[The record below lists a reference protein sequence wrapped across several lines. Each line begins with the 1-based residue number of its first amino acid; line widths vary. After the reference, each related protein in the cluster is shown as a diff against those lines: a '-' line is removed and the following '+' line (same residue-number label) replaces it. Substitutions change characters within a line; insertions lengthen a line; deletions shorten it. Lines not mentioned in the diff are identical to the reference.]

1 MKNKKFSLIEV
12 LLATVILSAGAVL
25 YSKISA
31 QSANMVYEG
40 ESQWGRAHLKSLACE
55 YYLLWGAD
63 APEPVEL
70 LPENYSASCELIDE
84 HELLE
89 QSEDQTEGRWTL
101 KKYWVQLYYK
111 DEVIDETY
119 VSKFLPVEL
128 VQ

>member
-40 ESQWGRAHLKSLACE
+40 ESSWGKAHLKSLACE

-63 APEPVEL
+63 APEPVDL
-70 LPENYSASCELIDE
+70 LPANYSASCELIDE
-84 HELLE
+84 HELME

-101 KKYWVQLYYK
+101 KKYWIQVYYEG
-111 DEVIDETY
+111 EVIDEVY
-119 VSKFLPVEL
+119 VSKMLPVEL
-128 VQ
+128 IQ